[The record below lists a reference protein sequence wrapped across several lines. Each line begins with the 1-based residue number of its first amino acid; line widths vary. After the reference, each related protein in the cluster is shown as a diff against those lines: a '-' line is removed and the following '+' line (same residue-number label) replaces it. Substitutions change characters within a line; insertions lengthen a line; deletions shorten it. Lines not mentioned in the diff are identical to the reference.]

1 MFSQMRRGL
10 FAGILAL
17 AAVLPFVSTTAAAQT
32 AQHPP
37 ALQTIKSKG
46 ELRVGWATF
55 YPYVYRDTKTKEITG
70 FAADFMKAM
79 ADGMGVKL
87 VWVEDS
93 WATLVAGLQTNKFD
107 MTIPGVAVTLQRA
120 EVVTF
125 SKPIVK
131 MPLGLLVLKK
141 DGRKYKSWEDL
152 DKPGVKITTTLGS
165 VVDLFATRKF
175 KNAEILRVKAG
186 PDSIAQV
193 LAGKADAWANGLEG
207 LHMVAKDR
215 NDMEVV
221 AGEFGANPICLILRQ
236 GDFVTRDYVNL
247 FIDDLRRSG
256 VLKTLVEKHGLYVW
270 EE

>member
-1 MFSQMRRGL
+1 MFSQLRRAL
-10 FAGILAL
+10 FAGILSL
-17 AAVLPFVSTTAAAQT
+17 ACAVPFIPNTASAQAT
-32 AQHPP
+32 QQAP

-55 YPYVYRDTKTKEITG
+55 YPYVYRDSKTKEITG
-70 FAADFMKAM
+70 FAADFMKIM
-79 ADGMGVKL
+79 ADGLGVKL

-93 WATLVAGLQTNKFD
+93 WATLVAGLQTNKYD

-131 MPLGLLVLKK
+131 MPLGLLVMKK
-141 DGRKYKSWEDL
+141 EGRKLKSWEEL

-165 VVDLFATRKF
+165 VVDLFATKRF
-175 KNAEILRVKAG
+175 KKAEILRVKAG

-193 LAGKADAWANGLEG
+193 VAGKADAWANGLEG

-221 AGEFGANPICLILRQ
+221 PGEFGANPICLIVRQ

-256 VLKTLVEKHGLYVW
+256 VLKTLSEKHGLYEW

>member
-1 MFSQMRRGL
+1 MFSQLRR
-10 FAGILAL
+10 AAL
-17 AAVLPFVSTTAAAQT
+17 AGLVTLSIVLPLAAGNAAAQT

-55 YPYVYRDTKTKEITG
+55 YPYVYRDAKTKELTG
-70 FAADFMKAM
+70 FAADFMKSM
-79 ADGMGVKL
+79 AESMGVKL

-93 WATLVAGLQTNKFD
+93 WATLVAGLQANKFD
-107 MTIPGVAVTLQRA
+107 MTIPGVAVTMQRA

-131 MPLGLLVLKK
+131 MPLGLMVMRK
-141 DGRKYKSWEDL
+141 DGRKYKSWEEL
-152 DKPGVKITTTLGS
+152 DQPGVKITTTLGS
-165 VVDLFATRKF
+165 VVDTFATRKF
-175 KNAEILRVKAG
+175 KKAEILRVKAG

-193 LAGKADAWANGLEG
+193 VAGKADAWANGLEG

-215 NDMEVV
+215 KDMEVV
-221 AGEFGANPICLILRQ
+221 PGEFGANPICLIVRQ

-256 VLKTLVEKHGLYVW
+256 VLKTLVEKHGLYTW

>member
-1 MFSQMRRGL
+1 MLSQLRRTL
-10 FAGILAL
+10 FAGFFAFAFFLPLLSSPAL
-17 AAVLPFVSTTAAAQT
+17 AQT
-32 AQHPP
+32 AQQAP

-70 FAADFMKAM
+70 FAADFMKLM
-79 ADGMGVKL
+79 ADAMGVKL

-93 WATLVAGLQTNKFD
+93 WATLVAGLQSNKYD

-131 MPLGLLVLKK
+131 MPLGLMVMKK
-141 DGRKYKSWEDL
+141 DGRKYKSWEEL
-152 DKPGVKITTTLGS
+152 DKPGVRITTTLGS
-165 VVDLFATRKF
+165 VVDLFATKRF
-175 KNAEILRVKAG
+175 KKAEILRVKAG

-193 LAGKADAWANGLEG
+193 VAGKADAWANGLEG
-207 LHMVAKDR
+207 LHMVAKER

-221 AGEFGANPICLILRQ
+221 PGEFGANPICLIVRQ

-247 FIDDLRRSG
+247 FVDDLRRSG
-256 VLKTLVEKHGLYVW
+256 VLQSLVEKHGLYEW
-270 EE
+270 ND